1 MTDDHTHTR
10 LRPYPEAAGG
20 PFEGGV
26 AKEQALGDEALAE
39 LVQELRAAILSDSR
53 SDEQE
58 RLAQIVARGIPVAT
72 LIDEVIPATARELG
86 DEWCQ
91 DTMSFVQVTI
101 ASSRLQA
108 WLRKLDRAF
117 EQAPGYGL
125 DGPNALMVVP
135 SSSGHYLGGLVVTS
149 QLRRMGASVTV
160 LLGEPLEAL
169 AHTLMRQHF
178 DMVLISAS
186 AGDSLENL
194 RSVVNMVRTGV
205 APAPKVVVG
214 GTLMDTVPDVAR
226 RVGADVATR
235 DPKEALVLCGRGTS
249 IRDRS
254 RTATPTAPP
263 PRNPERVR

>member
-1 MTDDHTHTR
+1 MTDDHTQTR
-10 LRPYPEAAGG
+10 HRLPAGAS
-20 PFEGGV
+20 EGVWHDDGLPRIV
-26 AKEQALGDEALAE
+26 LDPQILAD
-39 LVQELRAAILSDSR
+39 LVQDLRSAIMADSR

-86 DEWCQ
+86 DEWSR
-91 DTMSFVQVTI
+91 DSLSFVQVTI
-101 ASSRLQA
+101 ATARLQA

-125 DGPNALMVVP
+125 EGPNALMVAP
-135 SSSGHYLGGLVVTS
+135 STSGHYLGGLVVTS

-178 DMVLISAS
+178 DLVLISAS

-214 GTLMDTVPDVAR
+214 GTLLDTVPDAAR
-226 RVGADVATR
+226 RVGADIATR
-235 DPKEALVLCGRGTS
+235 DPKEALVQCGRGTS
-249 IRDRS
+249 MRDRS
-254 RTATPTAPP
+254 RTATATAPR